1 MTVYKDIDSLIVE
14 LSKKFSFIDEK
25 KFFELKDQAFSSI
38 SHEVINDDSYL
49 YFKRAFVRVLLEYS
63 KTLFESDDEEIR
75 KNAINKYI
83 DSNYTKSIIPS
94 ENLSF
99 LKMLGSVFSSMN
111 ITPTEKHFSIIFN
124 NQLFSNILEKIFN
137 CYSNIIK
144 EHGVEKLIDGD
155 SFENARIILKAYCDS
170 VKKIIDKNE
179 ERRETMAKEK
189 VVTKNRG
196 KKKIEDLKIYFKE
209 MGYSDEQY
217 NSMYSRLPDEYL
229 SIINSRFTKD
239 GVKDWESKQQQT
251 YFNAVMIPYMKRM
264 IDEPT
269 YTPKV
274 RKNKEKKNNENNQQ
288 RKINSETNETKAST
302 ISEEKSNAI
311 YDYFD
316 EELYESDKWSYDMI
330 TLPDFESF
338 LRTRSIKD
346 IVIAGL
352 RYGGINGKQYSFEEI
367 ARFFRKTLDDVKACM
382 AEVIL
387 GYETFVSDIMEDL
400 VRFSNMDI
408 AGKKI
413 EIPSNK
419 SRDVVL
425 DYCEYLK
432 NEPLKWIAVVG
443 LNLGY
448 VTGNSIETS
457 DIADFL
463 GFDQAEVIQI
473 TRNSLVGYK
482 KHNEKVINSAI
493 NALNIDS
500 IDDKGALHMQKSIG
514 KKD

>member
-124 NQLFSNILEKIFN
+124 NQLFSNILERIFN

-144 EHGVEKLIDGD
+144 EHGVERLIDGA

-170 VKKIIDKNE
+170 VKKNIDENE
-179 ERRETMAKEK
+179 ERRENMTKEK
-189 VVTKNRG
+189 VGIKKRG
-196 KKKIEDLKIYFKE
+196 KKKIENLKTYFKE

-251 YFNAVMIPYMKRM
+251 YFNAVMIPCMKRM

-269 YTPKV
+269 YIPKV
-274 RKNKEKKNNENNQQ
+274 RQNKEKKNNENNQQ
-288 RKINSETNETKAST
+288 SKKNPENIEKKIST
-302 ISEEKSNAI
+302 TSLKKSNDI

-367 ARFFRKTLDDVKACM
+367 AHFFRKTLDDVKSCM

-387 GYETFVSDIMEDL
+387 GYETFISDIMEDL
-400 VRFSNMDI
+400 VHFSNMDI
-408 AGKKI
+408 ASKKI

-448 VTGNSIETS
+448 VTGHSIETK

-463 GFDQAEVIQI
+463 GFDQIEVIQI

-500 IDDKGALHMQKSIG
+500 IDDKGILHMQKSIG